1 MIYDIYDAS
10 IHSYPAGRLSDGV
23 SFDRKILEIRQIPG
37 GFLFPRISCHFEFIY
52 LLSGTME
59 FRIRQKA
66 FLVSSGEGFFI
77 NMNEI
82 YSACTY
88 QSYDCHF
95 VIYRVS
101 PSVLFQTENNPLY
114 QKYIRPLIDQPSFGY
129 QTLVPK
135 IPWQKYI
142 LEMIRKMNDIC
153 DRPVDG
159 YELKIN
165 HFVNEIFYYIF
176 HNVNLSK
183 ELSLKES
190 RDLERMKD
198 VMIYLNKTI
207 DQRHTLADIASYCHL
222 SNSECCRLF
231 QRNVHLSPVDYLN
244 QLRIHMSLSEIIK
257 HEKKITDIAKMYGF
271 SGSSY
276 FSEMFKKTLG
286 ITPRAFYKSVLQQ
299 QTLSSNADPIHGRR

>member
-10 IHSYPAGRLSDGV
+10 IHSYPAGRLCDGV

-52 LLSGTME
+52 LLSGTMK

-82 YSACTY
+82 YSACVY
-88 QSYDCHF
+88 QSYDCRF

-101 PSVLFQTENNPLY
+101 PSVLFQTEDNPLY

-142 LEMIRKMNDIC
+142 LEMIRKMNAIC
-153 DRPVDG
+153 DQAVEG
-159 YELKIN
+159 YELKIQ
-165 HFVNEIFYYIF
+165 HFINEIFYYIF
-176 HNVNLSK
+176 QNADLSRQ
-183 ELSLKES
+183 LSLKEL
-190 RDLERMKD
+190 RDLERMKN
-198 VMIYLNKTI
+198 VMRYLEDTI
-207 DQRHTLADIASYCHL
+207 EQKHTLSEIADFCHL

-231 QRNVHLSPVDYLN
+231 QRNVHLSPMDYLN
-244 QLRIHMSLSEIIK
+244 QLRIYLSLPEILK
-257 HEKKITDIAKMYGF
+257 HEKKMIEIARLCGF

-286 ITPRAFYKSVLQQ
+286 ITPRAFYKSYLEKC
-299 QTLSSNADPIHGRR
+299 DPS